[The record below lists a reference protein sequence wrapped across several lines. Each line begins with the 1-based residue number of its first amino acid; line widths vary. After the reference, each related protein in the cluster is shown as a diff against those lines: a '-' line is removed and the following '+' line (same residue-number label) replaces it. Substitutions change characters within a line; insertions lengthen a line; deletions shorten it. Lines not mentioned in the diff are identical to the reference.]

1 MEITYYNKVR
11 FLLGVYK
18 KKIPLI
24 ILLFITVSMLEV
36 VGIGIIGP
44 YISLI
49 INGPKSLSA
58 IDYNYLNLNEDNLIT
73 YISIF
78 LIIVFLIK
86 SIFSILIQRSIL
98 RFSFDCQTLLRDS
111 LLKKYQNMSFLEFSN
126 RNSSDYIQNM
136 QILVSDF
143 SNSVLHNGLRLISES
158 LVLLAILV
166 LLAFTNFKLFI
177 FFASFFTLLV
187 ILYDRIFSKKL
198 NLLGEKS
205 SESSRKI
212 IQSVQ
217 ESVNGFKDVL
227 IMGIKNYFKK
237 NVHNAAINFSNAHI
251 FYTIIKTAPQY
262 MLDFFIITILVSV
275 VLFAGIFNL
284 NEESISSTLSIFAFA
299 AIRLKPS
306 ISIMSQGISK
316 LRFGKYST
324 DKLYND
330 LSLFKIL
337 QPPNFE
343 NEDINE
349 LNIEK
354 FSTLELKNISFC
366 YENDKKTKDWI
377 IENSSLKI
385 YKGQMIGIIG
395 ESGSGKTT
403 LVDIILGLLNPQK
416 GVICFNNADIRDNI
430 NIWRSKLAYLPQ
442 DTFIIDQDIKNNIAI
457 GVERDNIDENKIQSS
472 IEKAQLRKFIQS
484 APNKENTQ
492 IGEGAIKI
500 SGGQRQRIALARAF
514 YHDKEILILDES
526 TNSLDSQTENEI
538 INHLV
543 SLKGEKT
550 IIMITHKTSTI
561 SECDAI
567 FKIEDK
573 TIRKVND
580 K

>member
-1 MEITYYNKVR
+1 MEITYFNKVR
-11 FLLGVYK
+11 FLLGIYRR
-18 KKIPLI
+18 KIPVIL
-24 ILLFITVSMLEV
+24 LLFITVSMLEV

-44 YISLI
+44 YVSLI
-49 INGPKSLSA
+49 INGPSSFSMV
-58 IDYNYLNLNEDNLIT
+58 DYNFLNIDHDNLII

-86 SIFSILIQRSIL
+86 SILSLLIQRSIL
-98 RFSFDCQTLLRDS
+98 RFSFNCQTLLRDS

-158 LVLLAILV
+158 LVLSAILV

-177 FFASFFTLLV
+177 FFASFFMILV
-187 ILYDRIFSKKL
+187 FLYDRIFSKKL

-212 IQSVQ
+212 IQSIQ

-227 IMGIKNYFKK
+227 IMGIKSYFKK
-237 NVHNAAINFSNAHI
+237 NVHKAAISFSNAHI

-262 MLDFFIITILVSV
+262 MLDFFIILILVSV

-284 NEESISSTLSIFAFA
+284 TEESLSSTLSIFAFA

-306 ISIMSQGISK
+306 ISILSQGISK

-324 DKLYND
+324 DRLYND
-330 LSLFKIL
+330 LSMFDEL
-337 QPPNFE
+337 QIPKFE
-343 NEDINE
+343 NEN
-349 LNIEK
+349 LNKMNVEK
-354 FSTLELKNISFC
+354 FESLELKNISFC
-366 YENDKKTKDWI
+366 YDNDKKAKDWV
-377 IENSSLKI
+377 IEDSSLKI
-385 YKGQMIGIIG
+385 SKGQMVGLIG

-403 LVDIILGLLNPQK
+403 LVDIILGLLYPQR
-416 GVICFNNADIRDNI
+416 GSIYFNNIDIRDDI

-442 DTFIIDQDIKNNIAI
+442 DTFIIDQNIKTNIAI
-457 GVERDNIDENKIQSS
+457 GVDNDNIDEKKLQKA
-472 IEKAQLRKFIQS
+472 IEKAQLDKFIQS
-484 APNKENTQ
+484 IPDKENTH

-538 INHLV
+538 IKHLV

-550 IIMITHKTSTI
+550 IIMITHKISTI
-561 SECDAI
+561 SECDVI

-573 TIRKVND
+573 TIKRVNN